1 MGDKFEAKCNDC
13 GHVFS
18 VSDGGGFTFHLLRC
32 NQCGETK
39 TVLFEEI
46 ADLHFRYLKGLPGP
60 YSVVTSER
68 DEWIKEDYDGEPI
81 SESEYYRGVEEFA
94 GRCHCKGEYKIEAPP
109 RCPKCHSS
117 NIEGGESFESF
128 D

>member
-1 MGDKFEAKCNDC
+1 MGETTEALCNEC
-13 GHVFS
+13 GHSFS
-18 VSDGGGFTFHLLRC
+18 VSNGGGFTFHLLRC

-39 TVLFEEI
+39 PVLFEEI

-60 YSVVTSER
+60 YSVVTSGR

-81 SESEYYRGVEEFA
+81 SEEEYYRGVEEFA
-94 GRCHCKGEYKIEAPP
+94 GGCDCKGEYRMEAPP
-109 RCPKCHSS
+109 RCPKCYSS
-117 NIEGGESFESF
+117 NIEGDEGSEFF